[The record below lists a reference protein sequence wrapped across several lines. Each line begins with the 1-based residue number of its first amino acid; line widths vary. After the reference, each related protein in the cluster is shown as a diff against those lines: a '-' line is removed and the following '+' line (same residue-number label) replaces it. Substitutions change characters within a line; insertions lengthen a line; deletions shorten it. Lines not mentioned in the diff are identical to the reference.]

1 MSPRKIE
8 IFTGNC
14 PLCEDTV
21 KLVQELAGNNCEIQ
35 IYNIQ
40 EPSRLKHYTVKAV
53 PSIAIDGALVLVGK
67 PSRTQLEAGSLWDWS
82 KRREIL
88 YGYVPRYGYLS
99 YPSTKSVSATGSP
112 ATDL

>member
-35 IYNIQ
+35 VYNIQ
-40 EPSRLKHYTVKAV
+40 EEPSCLQHYAVKAV
-53 PSIAIDGALVLVGK
+53 PSIAIDGTLVLVGK
-67 PSRTQLEAGSLWDWS
+67 PSRTQLEAFGIGQNDESLCTAM
-82 KRREIL
+82 
-88 YGYVPRYGYLS
+88 YL
-99 YPSTKSVSATGSP
+99 GMGI
-112 ATDL
+112 